1 VGLENYHAERK
12 TTVTTTTNHPNP
24 CHILVLFPTGSKT
37 GSISLWAHL
46 ESEESGVSRLLLLSV
61 VVADT
66 EFVIIVLWKKRGRS
80 ETWREEKF
88 CRGASFSR
96 A

>member
-1 VGLENYHAERK
+1 
-12 TTVTTTTNHPNP
+12 
-24 CHILVLFPTGSKT
+24 
-37 GSISLWAHL
+37 LWAHL

>member
-1 VGLENYHAERK
+1 
-12 TTVTTTTNHPNP
+12 
-24 CHILVLFPTGSKT
+24 
-37 GSISLWAHL
+37 LWAHL

-66 EFVIIVLWKKRGRS
+66 EFVIIVLWKS

-96 A
+96 T